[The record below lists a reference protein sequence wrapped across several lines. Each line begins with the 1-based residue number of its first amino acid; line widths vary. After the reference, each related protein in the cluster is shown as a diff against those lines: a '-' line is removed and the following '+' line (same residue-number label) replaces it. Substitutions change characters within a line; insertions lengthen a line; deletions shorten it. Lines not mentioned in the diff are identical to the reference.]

1 MGAVA
6 CAGRSLQ
13 LRLARRRRTLSG
25 LENVPRA
32 ERRRFRAILHDCQQ
46 HGLAAAARG
55 HDDFPAYLAGYAA
68 YVHMVDPVLGQ
79 RWIDE
84 VKRLLAGPHA

>member
-1 MGAVA
+1 MRADLTRRPAAGQGPRVGAVA

-32 ERRRFRAILHDCQQ
+32 ERSAVMIAII
-46 HGLAAAARG
+46 GRTGSGARS
-55 HDDFPAYLAGYAA
+55 
-68 YVHMVDPVLGQ
+68 
-79 RWIDE
+79 
-84 VKRLLAGPHA
+84 LLQ